1 MVFIPVPLLILA
13 WIIAI
18 LLLANSSVILINIF
32 DFPANAMRHIISFL
46 AAAGTVTGLIFI
58 LAGIIRSLDL
68 LRRR

>member
-32 DFPANAMRHIISFL
+32 DFPANVVRHIISFL
-46 AAAGTVTGLIFI
+46 AAAGLVTGLIFI
-58 LAGIIRSLDL
+58 LAGIIRRLDL
-68 LRRR
+68 LRRH